1 MKPTSPVVFVG
12 LDSADPVLLQKWD
25 DEGLLPSLRG
35 LRHRSL
41 RGRVIL
47 PPGLGTGAMWVS
59 LYSGVSPAKHGRYF
73 GRQIEGDAYRVVP
86 FRPNEVKQDPVWV
99 VASRAGK
106 RVAVIDIPVAPLADQ
121 LTGIQIKDWG
131 GHDPVFPSVRTWPP
145 SLAEE
150 VTVRYG
156 KDPVGDCDRP
166 KKHAGAY
173 KEFRDRLIDRVNK
186 KAELTSDYLQ
196 QGGWDLFM
204 AGFGDS
210 HCIAHQAWHL
220 HDPGHPLHDREFA
233 KAYGDPVKDVYIALD
248 RAVGRI
254 LQCVSPSTTF
264 IFFSGSGMGPNY
276 TGNHLLDDA
285 LRRLEGLPVAP
296 ARRAVQGIKQVYRR
310 VLPDLVRSWLGAL
323 GDRVEE
329 MSLAG
334 ERAGRLFF
342 AIPHND
348 LSGAIRFNVVG
359 REPSGRVKRGEEYD
373 ALCVALRRDLMELR
387 NPDNGKSVVTEVLK
401 TSDLYSGPY
410 LDQLPDLLVVWNR
423 ERAISAIASEKI
435 GEIRGVRMS
444 RRTGDHTHSGIFF
457 ASGPGIDA
465 GEFPEPVP
473 VESFAPT
480 IAALLGLALPG
491 ADGTTIL
498 SNT

>member
-1 MKPTSPVVFVG
+1 MKPASPVVFIG
-12 LDSADPVLLQKWD
+12 LDSADPALLRKWD
-25 DEGLLPSLRG
+25 EEGLLPSLRA
-35 LRHRSL
+35 LRERSL

-73 GRQIEGDAYRVVP
+73 GRQIEDDAYRVVP
-86 FRPNEVKQDPVWV
+86 FHPNAVKQDPVWV
-99 VASRAGK
+99 VASHAGK
-106 RVAVIDIPVAPLADQ
+106 RVAVIDIPVAPLAEQ

-131 GHDPVFPSVRTWPP
+131 GHDPVFPSVRTCPP

-150 VTVRYG
+150 VTARYG
-156 KDPVGDCDRP
+156 RDPVGDCDRP
-166 KKHAGAY
+166 RNHARAY
-173 KEFRDRLIDRVNK
+173 KEFRDRLIERVDR
-186 KAELTSDYLQ
+186 KAQLTCYYLQ
-196 QGGWDLFM
+196 EGGWDLFM
-204 AGFGDS
+204 TAFGDS
-210 HCIAHQAWHL
+210 HCVAHQAWHL
-220 HDPGHPLHDREFA
+220 HDPTHPLHDPEFA
-233 KAYGDPVKDVYIALD
+233 KAYGDPVKDVYVALD

-254 LQCVSPSTTF
+254 LQSVSPTTTV

-285 LRRLEGLPVAP
+285 LRRFEGLPVTP
-296 ARRAVQGIKQVYRR
+296 GRRTVQAVKQVYRR
-310 VLPDLVRSWLGAL
+310 VLPDIVRSWLGAL

-334 ERAGRLFF
+334 ERAGRSFF

-348 LSGAIRFNVVG
+348 LSGAIRLNVVG
-359 REPSGRVKRGEEYD
+359 REPNGRVKRGAEYD
-373 ALCVALRRDLMELR
+373 ALCVTLRRDLLELK
-387 NPDNGKSVVTEVLK
+387 NPDTGKSAVIDVLK

-423 ERAISAIASEKI
+423 EQAISAITSQKI

-444 RRTGDHTHSGIFF
+444 RRTGDHTDSGIFF
-457 ASGPGIDA
+457 ASGPGIDVK
-465 GEFPEPVP
+465 EFPKPVR

-480 IAALLGLALPG
+480 IAARLGLALPD

-498 SNT
+498 